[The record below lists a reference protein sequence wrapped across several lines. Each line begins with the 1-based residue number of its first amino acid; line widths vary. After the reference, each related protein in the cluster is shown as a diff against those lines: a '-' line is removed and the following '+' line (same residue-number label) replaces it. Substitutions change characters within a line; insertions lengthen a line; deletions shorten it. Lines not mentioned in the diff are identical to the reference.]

1 MNPSDTIVLVMV
13 VPTLAPMMMGI
24 ALSIVIDP
32 EATNATT
39 NAVVVELLWIMAVI
53 SRPMNNP
60 VNGLEVARMMVSA
73 ADLPKCCRDDTIRSS
88 ANTKSISVPMMYN
101 TLRMLLQCGGDVIG
115 VAGSNAVKK

>member
-1 MNPSDTIVLVMV
+1 
-13 VPTLAPMMMGI
+13 
-24 ALSIVIDP
+24 VIDP